1 MTLRFSAV
9 ARLYITASTLAL
21 SAGAIAAD
29 KTKEIQIAQ
38 VGAIAQTAT
47 PAAQQAVDEQVV
59 VTGIRGRERSVQTT
73 PVPVDSI
80 SADALES
87 SGALGGEVGQA
98 LQNLVPSFNMPRQSS
113 SGPADFIKPAQLRGM
128 SPDQVLVLV
137 NGKRRHTSS
146 VVQQDAKTGKGTTP
160 VDFNSLP
167 LSAIK
172 RIEVLRDGAGAQY
185 GSDAIAGVI
194 NVILDDTPDGVEVN
208 ASYGAHVTNFK
219 ATNLDLDIT
228 DGETLNVSV
237 EGAVP
242 FADKGGFVR
251 FGVDYKDRNETN
263 RAGLDLVPFFED
275 AANVPLVGGQRNYKP
290 GDAATQDMNVWF
302 NSEVKLNGETEL
314 YAFGTYNQR
323 DAEGT
328 GFFRYPFGSAG
339 LANNVPPI
347 VPNPVPRGY
356 RPITTGDNQ
365 DLQLALGMRGDAGAW
380 AWDVSGNYGENKTD
394 IGVKNSLNPSLGA
407 ASPRSFHSA
416 GFNNELFTLNADA
429 SRDISLGDFAQTASL
444 AIGGEYRYQSFETTP
459 GDPTS
464 YQAGPFAGP
473 PNFRA
478 IGAQAGGGL
487 KPADARSA
495 DRDTLSAYAEVTA
508 DVRDNLF
515 LDAAVRYENASDF
528 GDSLAGKLSG
538 RWEFAPGAALRAAI
552 SNSYRAPSLSQGSFQ
567 FSTTNFGSGGALT
580 TVNLLPV
587 DNPIA
592 KALGAKPLDAE
603 TSFNL
608 SGGLTL
614 KTEFGLSFTADAFQ
628 IDVDDRITLS
638 ERIDCQVAPIP
649 LPTQALCAGANITA
663 VNFFTNAVDTRTR
676 GVDVVANYKTGVFNG
691 DLNLSAAYSYAKTTI
706 RGVNAVAVAGVD
718 VLGVEERNTLT
729 EAAPKSKL
737 ILTADWRD
745 SDWNAL
751 VRATNYGSATRVFNF
766 GGGFEPE
773 QTYGAEWQIDLEA
786 GYQITPNIGIYAGAS
801 NVLDEYPDLS
811 NSLINYFDNL
821 PYDVLSPIGMNGR
834 YVYAGTKVTF

>member
-1 MTLRFSAV
+1 MTIRFRAT
-9 ARLYITASTLAL
+9 ARLFLTTSALAL
-21 SAGAIAAD
+21 GASAYAWDGD
-29 KTKEIQIAQ
+29 KEFKIAQ
-38 VGAIAQTAT
+38 AGPVAQTAA
-47 PAAQQAVDEQVV
+47 PAASNAVDEQVV
-59 VTGIRGRERSVQTT
+59 VTGVRGRERSVQTT

-80 SADALES
+80 PAAALES

-194 NVILDDTPDGVEVN
+194 NVILDDAPEGVEVN
-208 ASYGAHVTNFK
+208 ASYGAHVTNLK

-237 EGAVP
+237 EGAMP
-242 FADKGGFVR
+242 FSNKGGFIR

-275 AANVPLVGGQRNYKP
+275 FGNVALVGGRRNYKP
-290 GDAATQDMNVWF
+290 GDAATKDMNVWF
-302 NSEVKLNGETEL
+302 NTEVKLNGETEL

-328 GFFRYPFGSAG
+328 GFFRYPIGSAG
-339 LANNVPPI
+339 LANNVPAI
-347 VPNPVPRGY
+347 VPNPVPLGY

-365 DLQLALGMRGDAGAW
+365 DLQLALGLRGESGAW
-380 AWDVSGNYGENKTD
+380 AWDVSANYGDNATD

-407 ASPRSFHSA
+407 ASPRTFHSA

-429 SRDISLGDFAQTASL
+429 TRNINLGNFAQTGSL
-444 AIGGEYRYQSFETTP
+444 AVGAEYRYQSFETTP
-459 GDPTS
+459 GDPAS
-464 YQAGPFAGP
+464 FAAGPLAGA

-495 DRDTLSAYAEVTA
+495 SRDTYSAYAEVTA

-528 GDSLAGKLSG
+528 GDSMAGKLSG
-538 RWEFAPGAALRAAI
+538 RWEFAPGAAFRAAI
-552 SNSYRAPSLSQGSFQ
+552 SNSYRAPSLSQGNFQ
-567 FSTTNFGSGGALT
+567 FSTTNFGAGGSLT

-592 KALGAKPLDAE
+592 VGLGAKPLDAE
-603 TSFNL
+603 TSSNL
-608 SGGLTL
+608 SAGMTVKTDIGLT
-614 KTEFGLSFTADAFQ
+614 FTADLFQ

-638 ERIDCQVAPIP
+638 ERIDCQNPPVPV
-649 LPTQALCAGANITA
+649 PTQLLCAAQNITA

-676 GVDVVANYKTGVFNG
+676 GIDIVANYKTGLFSG
-691 DLNLSAAYSYAKTTI
+691 DLNLSAAYNYAETKI
-706 RGVNAVAVAGVD
+706 RGVNATGVID

-729 EAAPKSKL
+729 DAAPKTKL

-745 SDWNAL
+745 SDFNAL
-751 VRATNYGSATRVFNF
+751 VRATNYGSAKRVFNF

-773 QTYGAEWQIDLEA
+773 QTYSGKWQLDLEA
-786 GYQITPNIGIYAGAS
+786 GYQITQNIGIYAGAS
-801 NVLDEYPDLS
+801 NLLDEYPDQS
-811 NSLINYFDNL
+811 DSLINFFDNL

-834 YVYAGTKVTF
+834 YVYAGTKVKF